1 MSIEKNRWLT
11 VDCPTVDAYTPK
23 FWLFF
28 KNNLKGGENL
38 RKEDVRLEKI
48 KKEEERLLAL
58 FEGISEK
65 QLDLSRGAILESA
78 RMKVELDEL
87 QEIISSSEGL
97 IKINPKNFSQ
107 QKELPVS
114 KLIVKV
120 RANYLN
126 YIAKLSN
133 ILGKDNDDDDGDELN
148 SYE

>member
-1 MSIEKNRWLT
+1 M
-11 VDCPTVDAYTPK
+11 
-23 FWLFF
+23 
-28 KNNLKGGENL
+28 KGGENL

-58 FEGISEK
+58 FDGISEK
-65 QLDLSRGAILESA
+65 QLDLSRGAILEAA

-126 YIAKLSN
+126 YITKLSN

>member
-1 MSIEKNRWLT
+1 M
-11 VDCPTVDAYTPK
+11 
-23 FWLFF
+23 
-28 KNNLKGGENL
+28 KGGENL

-58 FEGISEK
+58 FDGISEK
-65 QLDLSRGAILESA
+65 QLDLSRGAILEAA

-87 QEIISSSEGL
+87 QEIINSSEGL

>member
-1 MSIEKNRWLT
+1 M
-11 VDCPTVDAYTPK
+11 DCQTVDAYTPK

-58 FEGISEK
+58 FDGISEK
-65 QLDLSRGAILESA
+65 QLDLSRGAILEAA

-87 QEIISSSEGL
+87 QEIISLSEGL